1 MNSTAPETAS
11 LSCGSSRTIENYGK
25 AYLVVR
31 RLSGSKDLLTIEI
44 QAIGRDKEN
53 WITDGVAHYQ
63 KLLGKFARVTITVLN
78 QKRDSSSLSPKEIRK
93 IEAALFNQKPNKG
106 ITVALS
112 DKGKSVDSP
121 AMAKLLEELMTRS
134 NGHIRFLIG
143 GPYGLDDEL
152 TAKADL
158 ILSLSPLTFSHQL
171 VRLVLLEQLFR
182 AFSILRG
189 DPYHK

>member
-1 MNSTAPETAS
+1 MSE
-11 LSCGSSRTIENYGK
+11 
-25 AYLVVR
+25 
-31 RLSGSKDLLTIEI
+31 SKELLTIEI
-44 QAIGRDKEN
+44 QIIGRDKDA
-53 WITDGVAHYQ
+53 WITEGVEHYR
-63 KLLGKFARVTITVLN
+63 KLLGKFAKVTITVLN
-78 QKRDSSSLSPKEIRK
+78 RRHDSSSLSPKEIRK
-93 IEAALFNQKPNKG
+93 TEAALFNQKPNKG

-112 DKGKSVDSP
+112 DKGKTFDSRE
-121 AMAKLLEELMTRS
+121 MATLLEQLVTRS

-182 AFSILRG
+182 AFSILHG